1 MTLEEPGPAPAPDA
15 AADPPR
21 ATRRRGAALDA
32 ALLDAAW
39 DVLVT
44 HGYSGLTYDAVATR
58 ARTSRAVLYRR
69 WPQRHQL
76 LEDTLRRVWVPLDLP
91 DTGTLRDDALT
102 ALRTLADA
110 RGPLMTV
117 LVRQL
122 ADYYR
127 ETGRTFED
135 LRSLVTTGRP
145 ERPFHEVVARAVRR
159 GELADTP
166 RSDRVL
172 ELPLDLLRLELVM
185 RGTAPDDA
193 PLAEIVDDV
202 WLPLLAR
209 T

>member
-1 MTLEEPGPAPAPDA
+1 VTLAEDGPATE
-15 AADPPR
+15 PR
-21 ATRRRGAALDA
+21 TTRRRGAALHA

-44 HGYSGLTYDAVATR
+44 QGYSGLTYDAVATR

-69 WPQRHQL
+69 WPQRHRL
-76 LEDTLRRVWVPLDLP
+76 VEDALRHVWVPLDLP

-117 LVRQL
+117 LVRRL
-122 ADYYR
+122 DGYYR

-135 LRSLVTTGRP
+135 LRALVTTDRP

-185 RGTAPDDA
+185 RGTAPDDDTLTA
-193 PLAEIVDDV
+193 IVDEV
-202 WLPLLAR
+202 WLPLLR
-209 T
+209 R